1 MSVSDASAIAVAVLT
16 AAGVILAL
24 LTFRRSLDSPPK
36 LKLSVGQ
43 EIILHYTSES
53 RLILTAD
60 FAFINK
66 GALPGLVTEVSA
78 DLYGPG
84 PKKVLITSLR
94 WRTFEDSTSYRD
106 GTDGRTRW
114 WTRSGGP
121 VHTLIVPGRAGGSSG
136 ATSKIRLY
144 QDRPV
149 TGSEVLLAEAAVYP
163 VTFSVREGSSRE
175 KVDEYKCELSVS
187 DVHAKKFSAMCTED
201 AEDGT
206 WEHRLILRRRP
217 SPDAA
222 AGIEPPAVDVFESA
236 QFREDY

>member
-1 MSVSDASAIAVAVLT
+1 MSVSDASAIAVAALT
-16 AAGVILAL
+16 AVGVILAL
-24 LTFRRSLDSPPK
+24 LTFRRSLDSPPA
-36 LKLSVGQ
+36 LELSVGQ

-78 DLYGPG
+78 DLYKPG
-84 PKKVLITSLR
+84 LKEVLITSLR
-94 WRTFEDSTSYRD
+94 WRTFEDSTTYRD

-144 QDRPV
+144 QDGPI
-149 TGSEVLLAEAAVYP
+149 TDSEVLLAEAVYP

-175 KVDEYKCELSVS
+175 EVDEYKCELSVS
-187 DVHAKKFSAMCTED
+187 GEHAKDFSAMCTED
-201 AEDGT
+201 AKNGT
-206 WEHRLILRRRP
+206 WKHRLILRRRP

-236 QFREDY
+236 EFREDY

>member
-24 LTFRRSLDSPPK
+24 LTFRRSLDSPPE
-36 LKLSVGQ
+36 LELSVGQ
-43 EIILHYTSES
+43 EIILHYTSSS

-78 DLYGPG
+78 DLYEPG
-84 PKKVLITSLR
+84 PKKILITSLR

-144 QDRPV
+144 QDRLIA
-149 TGSEVLLAEAAVYP
+149 GSEVLLAEAVYP

-187 DVHAKKFSAMCTED
+187 DEHAKGFRAMCTED
-201 AEDGT
+201 ADNGT

-236 QFREDY
+236 EFREHY